1 MQKMQRFHGARHEM
15 NRRPRAPVVVAPR
28 FNQAVLP
35 VGPVAVPRAF
45 QGFHRTEIPH
55 KSGVWDNVGAVEFED
70 SRNKVHPIAN
80 KRKADWSGHE
90 KRAQHVDCFGRDF
103 NMEEVVV
110 NFANVGYTFGNKVL
124 QLKQFNWEGVR
135 RCLLVLTK
143 DMQLKV
149 TGVIPENF
157 WGLDGCSQPVPI
169 PNDIWKMCQSVEET
183 PRICG
188 RNHQSADDE
197 MTIKCAYRRA
207 CRFMDNDNY
216 KEWIVQL
223 QDPKARTWLQNHK
236 ELVHMKYFF
245 DQGRGTFDV
254 LSGNMPLTALAT
266 NDQTVEKRNLCR
278 LGRG

>member
-1 MQKMQRFHGARHEM
+1 
-15 NRRPRAPVVVAPR
+15 
-28 FNQAVLP
+28 
-35 VGPVAVPRAF
+35 
-45 QGFHRTEIPH
+45 
-55 KSGVWDNVGAVEFED
+55 GVWDNVGAVEFED